1 MINFDD
7 VTWENLKEHNPKW
20 SQSPDHMYRILIIV
34 VSESGKANSFLNVI
48 NKILMRYT
56 HVKKISSKNTD
67 EWNPNRKHKKQNID
81 SIWWYDCLYAKQQK
95 TSVNNCN
102 YLVEVEN

>member
-20 SQSPDHMYRILIIV
+20 SQSPDHLYRILIIA

-48 NKILMRYT
+48 NEILMRYT
-56 HVKKISSKNTD
+56 YVKKIYL
-67 EWNPNRKHKKQNID
+67 KQ
-81 SIWWYDCLYAKQQK
+81 K
-95 TSVNNCN
+95 
-102 YLVEVEN
+102 